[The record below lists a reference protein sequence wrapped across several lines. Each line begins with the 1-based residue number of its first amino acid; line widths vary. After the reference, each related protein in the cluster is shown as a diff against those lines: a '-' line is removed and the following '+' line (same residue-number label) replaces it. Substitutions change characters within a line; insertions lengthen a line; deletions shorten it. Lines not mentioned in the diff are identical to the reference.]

1 MSYINRD
8 KINGQT
14 IRILESEGLGAAL
27 NCVGKILD
35 GHGMQKHGARSW
47 TAKRSRE
54 LERKAVRHIVTE
66 GPDDESGEPHAA
78 HGVARGLML
87 LSMILRKETK

>member
-27 NCVGKILD
+27 NCVGRILD
-35 GHGMQKHGARSW
+35 GHGAKKHGSRGW

-54 LERKAVRHIVTE
+54 LERKAVRHLVTE
-66 GPDDESGEPHAA
+66 GLDAESREPHAA
-78 HGVARGLML
+78 HGVARALML
-87 LSMILRKETK
+87 LAMIERKSE